1 MSEKPPRILIVEDNQ
16 DNRMLLMD
24 MLDALNYEAIE
35 AVDGV
40 EGVEIAIREK
50 PSLILLDLSL
60 PRKDGWQA
68 ARELK
73 ANAEV
78 SHIPII
84 ALTAH
89 AMVGDRDRALEAGCD
104 DYLSKPISLADLTRK
119 IASHLGGAA
128 DS

>member
-119 IASHLGGAA
+119 IASHLEGAA